1 MRAMILSIASVVL
14 LAWAAPAQAQPA
26 PLYDPATGT
35 YGVAPSY
42 YYAYAPSPMGPRV
55 WGPGGYYSYQPYA
68 YNSGQSYG
76 YNTYGS
82 SPSYSGYYPGYT
94 TYTYTYRRFRPY
106 GQ

>member
-14 LAWAAPAQAQPA
+14 LAWAAPAKAQPA

-68 YNSGQSYG
+68 YNTARPYAYSSFG
-76 YNTYGS
+76 Y
-82 SPSYSGYYPGYT
+82 PPAVGYYVNPGYT
-94 TYTYTYRRFRPY
+94 TYSYTYRRYWP
-106 GQ
+106 